1 MLHWRWEPDTLVV
14 PLKNLLARD
23 LLSGGHPGVL
33 RLGGARV
40 VPAVVVRR
48 RDQARDRQPAARTG
62 REGRVLETLT
72 RLIDYAAR
80 RTFVFVDGDRILR
93 ERGRARRTYAGQQSP
108 RVRGRHGAVA

>member
-1 MLHWRWEPDTLVV
+1 
-14 PLKNLLARD
+14 RD

-80 RTFVFVDGDRILR
+80 RTFVFVDGHRILR
-93 ERGRARRTYAGQQSP
+93 ERGRWPTTDAGQPTP
-108 RVRGRHGAVA
+108 RFRRRRGAVARQAPGSPWS